1 MESTPVSAQL
11 FDVRERLQDIGFSLA
26 PLFYSQSD
34 SDAVAIQ
41 KIMSELIEQEKVLRQ
56 LAEKMEAFEFGAQ
69 RCA

>member
-1 MESTPVSAQL
+1 MESAPVSAQL
-11 FDVRERLQDIGFSLA
+11 FDLRERLQEIGFSLA
-26 PLFYSQSD
+26 PLFYSQND

-41 KIMSELIEQEKVLRQ
+41 KIMSELIEQEKVLKQ